1 MMFTFK
7 RIVFTA
13 FTLYALFGSAAAII
27 SSGMKGSN
35 GPLLAAIFILTL
47 LALDIGLIRRCFRLS
62 EVNRINMIAIMSFY
76 FFSITLPLC
85 ITCPSPLSP
94 VVAFAGFSLV
104 TFVPFTLISYLM
116 KRTLIKISSLHNT

>member
-1 MMFTFK
+1 MFTFK
-7 RIVFTA
+7 RIILAVSV
-13 FTLYALFGSAAAII
+13 LYALFGSTAAVI

-47 LALDIGLIRRCFRLS
+47 LALDIGLIKRRFSLS
-62 EVNRINMIAIMSFY
+62 EVNRINLIAIMSFY

-104 TFVPFTLISYLM
+104 TFLPFTLISYLVN
-116 KRTLIKISSLHNT
+116 RTFIRISSPHNS

>member
-1 MMFTFK
+1 
-7 RIVFTA
+7 
-13 FTLYALFGSAAAII
+13 
-27 SSGMKGSN
+27 MKGSH

-47 LALDIGLIRRCFRLS
+47 LALDIGLIKRRFSLS
-62 EVNRINMIAIMSFY
+62 EINRINLIAIMSFY

-104 TFVPFTLISYLM
+104 TFLPFTLISYLVN
-116 KRTLIKISSLHNT
+116 RTFIRISSFHNS

>member
-1 MMFTFK
+1 MFTFK
-7 RIVFTA
+7 RLVLTVC
-13 FTLYALFGSAAAII
+13 TLYALFGATAAVL
-27 SSGMKGSN
+27 SSGMKGSS

-47 LALDIGLIRRCFRLS
+47 LALDIGLIKRRFGLS
-62 EVNRINMIAIMSFY
+62 EVNRINLIAIISFY

-104 TFVPFTLISYLM
+104 TFLPFALISYLVN
-116 KRTLIKISSLHNT
+116 RTFIRIASPHNS